1 MKPNYQKICQD
12 LIEDLPQRQKDIIE
26 QRFALSTVASGEGG
40 AERKTLEA
48 IGQGYGI
55 TRERVRQI
63 EEDGFSKIR
72 PKLEKYQEV
81 FQYFQDEMEKF
92 GGLRKEDV
100 LLNSLAGSKF
110 QNQVFFLLTLGE
122 KFQRFAENKIFHSLW
137 AIDQNSF
144 IFAKEVLDFISKR
157 LLEIN
162 QPLSFANLL
171 KEANFQFKS
180 LTSQALK
187 SYLEISKRIQ
197 PGIEGNYG
205 LKDWP
210 EINPRGVRDRAYLI
224 FKKEKRP
231 LHFAQVTQLINNSK
245 FEKIS
250 QPPALIQTVHNELI
264 KDSRFVLV
272 GRGLYALGE
281 WGYQPGVVKDVISM
295 ILQEEKKPLT
305 KKEIIDRVLKQRMVK
320 VNTVLLNLSH
330 FPKTANGKYRFPGGK
345 KPALG

>member
-12 LIEDLPQRQKDIIE
+12 LTQDLPQRTRDIIE
-26 QRFALSTVASGEGG
+26 QRFGLKNG
-40 AERKTLEA
+40 ERKTLEA
-48 IGQGYGI
+48 IGQGYGL
-55 TRERVRQI
+55 TRERIRQI

-81 FQYFQDEMEKF
+81 FQYFEGEMEKF
-92 GGLRKEDV
+92 GGLRKEDI

-110 QNQVFFLLTLGE
+110 QNQVFFLLILGE
-122 KFQRFAENKIFHSLW
+122 KFQRFAENKVFHSLW

-144 IFAKEVLDFISKR
+144 NFAKEVLDFLSKK

-171 KEANFQFKS
+171 KKANLQFKS
-180 LTSQALK
+180 LTSRSLQ

-210 EINPRGVRDRAYLI
+210 EINPRGVRDRAYLV

-231 LHFAQVTQLINNSK
+231 LHFAQVTRLINNSK

-264 KDSRFVLV
+264 KDQRFVLV
-272 GRGLYALGE
+272 GRGLYVLGE

-305 KKEIIDRVLKQRMVK
+305 KEEIIDRVLKQRIVK
-320 VNTVLLNLSH
+320 VNTILLNLGH

-345 KPALG
+345 KPVLG

>member
-1 MKPNYQKICQD
+1 MKQDYQKICQD
-12 LIEDLPQRQKDIIE
+12 LIKDLPQRQKDIVE
-26 QRFALSTVASGEGG
+26 QRFGLEDE
-40 AERKTLEA
+40 ERKTLEA
-48 IGQGYGI
+48 IGQVYGI

-81 FQYFQDEMEKF
+81 FQYFEGEIEKF
-92 GGLRKEDV
+92 GGLRKEDI

-110 QNQVFFLLTLGE
+110 QNQVFFLLILGE
-122 KFQRFAENKIFHSLW
+122 KFQRFAENKVFHSLW

-144 IFAKEVLDFISKR
+144 NFAKEVLDFLSKK

-171 KEANFQFKS
+171 KKANLQFKS
-180 LTSQALK
+180 LTSRSLQ

-210 EINPRGVRDRAYLI
+210 EINPRGVRDRAYLV

-231 LHFAQVTQLINNSK
+231 LHFAQVTRLINNSK

-264 KDSRFVLV
+264 KDQRFVLV
-272 GRGLYALGE
+272 GRGLYVLGE

-305 KKEIIDRVLKQRMVK
+305 KEEIIDRVLKQRIVK
-320 VNTVLLNLSH
+320 VNTILLNLGH
-330 FPKTANGKYRFPGGK
+330 FPKTANGKYKFPGGK
-345 KPALG
+345 KPVLG

>member
-1 MKPNYQKICQD
+1 MKQDYQKICQD
-12 LIEDLPQRQKDIIE
+12 LIKDLPQRQKDIVE
-26 QRFALSTVASGEGG
+26 QRFGLEDE
-40 AERKTLEA
+40 ERKTLEA
-48 IGQGYGI
+48 IGRVYGI

-81 FQYFQDEMEKF
+81 FQYFEGEMEKF
-92 GGLRKEDV
+92 GGLRKEDI

-110 QNQVFFLLTLGE
+110 QNQVFFLLILGE
-122 KFQRFAENKIFHSLW
+122 KFQRFAENKVFHSLW

-144 IFAKEVLDFISKR
+144 NFAKEVLDFLSKK

-171 KEANFQFKS
+171 KKANLQFKS
-180 LTSQALK
+180 LTSRSLQ

-210 EINPRGVRDRAYLI
+210 EINPRGVRDRAYLV

-231 LHFAQVTQLINNSK
+231 LHFAQVTRLINNSK

-264 KDSRFVLV
+264 KDQRFVLV

-305 KKEIIDRVLKQRMVK
+305 KEEIIDRVLKQRMVK

-345 KPALG
+345 KPVLG

>member
-1 MKPNYQKICQD
+1 MKQDYQKICQD
-12 LIEDLPQRQKDIIE
+12 LIKDLPQRQKDIVE
-26 QRFALSTVASGEGG
+26 QRFGLEDE
-40 AERKTLEA
+40 ERKTLEA
-48 IGQGYGI
+48 IGRGYGI

-81 FQYFQDEMEKF
+81 FQYFEGEMEKF
-92 GGLRKEDV
+92 GGLRKEDI

-110 QNQVFFLLTLGE
+110 QNQVFFLLILGE
-122 KFQRFAENKIFHSLW
+122 KFQRFAENKVFHSLW
-137 AIDQNSF
+137 AINQNSF
-144 IFAKEVLDFISKR
+144 NFAKEVLDFLSKK

-171 KEANFQFKS
+171 KKANLQFKS
-180 LTSQALK
+180 LTSRSLQ

-210 EINPRGVRDRAYLI
+210 EINPRGVRDRAYLV

-231 LHFAQVTQLINNSK
+231 LHFAQVTRLINNSK

-264 KDSRFVLV
+264 KDQRFVLV
-272 GRGLYALGE
+272 GRGLYVLGE

-305 KKEIIDRVLKQRMVK
+305 KGEIIDRVLKQRIVK
-320 VNTVLLNLSH
+320 VNTILLNLGH

-345 KPALG
+345 KPVLG

>member
-1 MKPNYQKICQD
+1 MKLNYQKICQD
-12 LIEDLPQRQKDIIE
+12 LIKDLPQRQKDIVE
-26 QRFALSTVASGEGG
+26 QRFGLEDE
-40 AERKTLEA
+40 ERKTLEA
-48 IGQGYGI
+48 IGQVYGI

-81 FQYFQDEMEKF
+81 FQYFEGEIEKF
-92 GGLRKEDV
+92 GGLRKEDI

-110 QNQVFFLLTLGE
+110 QNQVFFLLILGE
-122 KFQRFAENKIFHSLW
+122 KFQRFAENKVFHSLW

-144 IFAKEVLDFISKR
+144 NFAKEVLDFLSKK

-171 KEANFQFKS
+171 KKANLQFKS
-180 LTSQALK
+180 LTSRSLQ

-210 EINPRGVRDRAYLI
+210 EINPRGVRDRAYLV

-231 LHFAQVTQLINNSK
+231 LHFAQVTRLINNSK

-264 KDSRFVLV
+264 KDQRFVLV

-305 KKEIIDRVLKQRMVK
+305 KGEIIDRVLKQRIVK
-320 VNTVLLNLSH
+320 VNTILLNLGH

-345 KPALG
+345 KPVLG

>member
-1 MKPNYQKICQD
+1 MKQDYQKICQD
-12 LIEDLPQRQKDIIE
+12 LIKDLPQRQKDIVE
-26 QRFALSTVASGEGG
+26 QRFGLEDE
-40 AERKTLEA
+40 ERKTLEA
-48 IGQGYGI
+48 IGRGYGI

-81 FQYFQDEMEKF
+81 FQYFEGEMEKF
-92 GGLRKEDV
+92 GGLRKEDI

-110 QNQVFFLLTLGE
+110 QNQVFFLLILGE
-122 KFQRFAENKIFHSLW
+122 KFQRFAENKVFHSLW

-144 IFAKEVLDFISKR
+144 NFAKEVLDFLSKK

-171 KEANFQFKS
+171 KKANLQFKS
-180 LTSQALK
+180 LTSRSLQ

-210 EINPRGVRDRAYLI
+210 EINPRGVRDRAYLV

-231 LHFAQVTQLINNSK
+231 LHFAQVTRLINNSK

-264 KDSRFVLV
+264 KDQRFVLV

-305 KKEIIDRVLKQRMVK
+305 KGEIIDRVLKQRIVK
-320 VNTVLLNLSH
+320 VNTILLNLGH
-330 FPKTANGKYRFPGGK
+330 FPKTANGKYKFPGGK
-345 KPALG
+345 KPVLG

>member
-1 MKPNYQKICQD
+1 MKQDYQKICQD
-12 LIEDLPQRQKDIIE
+12 LIKDLPQRQKDIVE
-26 QRFALSTVASGEGG
+26 QRFGLEDE
-40 AERKTLEA
+40 ERKTLEA
-48 IGQGYGI
+48 IGRGYGI

-81 FQYFQDEMEKF
+81 FQYFEGEIEKF
-92 GGLRKEDV
+92 GGLRKEDI

-110 QNQVFFLLTLGE
+110 QNQVFFLLILGE
-122 KFQRFAENKIFHSLW
+122 KFQRFAENKVFHSLW

-144 IFAKEVLDFISKR
+144 NFAKEVLDFLSKR

-171 KEANFQFKS
+171 KKANLQFKS
-180 LTSQALK
+180 LTSRSLQ

-210 EINPRGVRDRAYLI
+210 EINPRGVRDRAYLV

-231 LHFAQVTQLINNSK
+231 LHFAQVTRLINNSK

-264 KDSRFVLV
+264 KDQRFVLV

-305 KKEIIDRVLKQRMVK
+305 KGEIIDRVLKQRIVK
-320 VNTVLLNLSH
+320 VNTILLNLGH

-345 KPALG
+345 KPVLG

>member
-1 MKPNYQKICQD
+1 MKLNYQKICQD
-12 LIEDLPQRQKDIIE
+12 LIKDLPQRQKDIVE
-26 QRFALSTVASGEGG
+26 QRFGLEDE
-40 AERKTLEA
+40 ERKTLEA
-48 IGQGYGI
+48 IGRGYGI

-81 FQYFQDEMEKF
+81 FQYFEGEIEKF
-92 GGLRKEDV
+92 GGLRKEDI

-110 QNQVFFLLTLGE
+110 QNQVFFLLILGE
-122 KFQRFAENKIFHSLW
+122 KFQRFAENKVFHSLW

-144 IFAKEVLDFISKR
+144 NFAKEVLDFLSKK

-171 KEANFQFKS
+171 KKANLQFKS
-180 LTSQALK
+180 LTSRSLQ

-210 EINPRGVRDRAYLI
+210 EINPRGVRDRAYLV

-231 LHFAQVTQLINNSK
+231 LHFAQVTRLINNSK

-264 KDSRFVLV
+264 KDQRFVLV
-272 GRGLYALGE
+272 GRGLYVLGE

-305 KKEIIDRVLKQRMVK
+305 KEEIIDRVLKQRIVK
-320 VNTVLLNLSH
+320 VNTILLNLGH
-330 FPKTANGKYRFPGGK
+330 FPKTANGKYKFPGGK
-345 KPALG
+345 KPVLG

>member
-1 MKPNYQKICQD
+1 MKQDYQKICQD
-12 LIEDLPQRQKDIIE
+12 LIKDLPQRQKDIVE
-26 QRFALSTVASGEGG
+26 QRFGLEDE
-40 AERKTLEA
+40 ERKTLEA
-48 IGQGYGI
+48 IGQVYGI

-63 EEDGFSKIR
+63 EEDGFSQIR

-81 FQYFQDEMEKF
+81 FQYFEGEIEKF
-92 GGLRKEDV
+92 GGLRKEDI

-110 QNQVFFLLTLGE
+110 QNQVFFLLILGE
-122 KFQRFAENKIFHSLW
+122 KFQRFAENKVFHSLW
-137 AIDQNSF
+137 AINQNSF
-144 IFAKEVLDFISKR
+144 NFAKEVLDFLSKK

-171 KEANFQFKS
+171 KKANLQFKS
-180 LTSQALK
+180 LTSRSLQ

-210 EINPRGVRDRAYLI
+210 EINPRGVRDRAYLV

-231 LHFAQVTQLINNSK
+231 LHFAQVTRLINNSK

-264 KDSRFVLV
+264 KDQRFVLV

-305 KKEIIDRVLKQRMVK
+305 KEEIIDRVLKQRIVK
-320 VNTVLLNLSH
+320 VNTILLNLGH

-345 KPALG
+345 KPVLG

>member
-1 MKPNYQKICQD
+1 MKLNYQKICQD
-12 LIEDLPQRQKDIIE
+12 LIKDLPQRQKDIVE
-26 QRFALSTVASGEGG
+26 QRFGLEDE
-40 AERKTLEA
+40 ERKTLEA
-48 IGQGYGI
+48 IGRGYGI

-81 FQYFQDEMEKF
+81 FQYFEGEIEKF
-92 GGLRKEDV
+92 GGLRKEDI

-110 QNQVFFLLTLGE
+110 QNQVFFLLILGE
-122 KFQRFAENKIFHSLW
+122 KFQRFAENKVFHSLW

-144 IFAKEVLDFISKR
+144 NFAKEVLDFLSKK

-171 KEANFQFKS
+171 KKANLQFKS
-180 LTSQALK
+180 LTSRSLQ

-210 EINPRGVRDRAYLI
+210 EINPRGVRDRAYLV

-231 LHFAQVTQLINNSK
+231 LHFAQVTRLINNSK

-264 KDSRFVLV
+264 KDQRFVLV

-305 KKEIIDRVLKQRMVK
+305 KGEIIDRVLKQRIVK
-320 VNTVLLNLSH
+320 VNTILLNLGH

-345 KPALG
+345 KPVLG

>member
-1 MKPNYQKICQD
+1 MKQDYQKICQD
-12 LIEDLPQRQKDIIE
+12 LIKDLPQRQKDIVE
-26 QRFALSTVASGEGG
+26 QRFGLEDE
-40 AERKTLEA
+40 ERKTLEA
-48 IGQGYGI
+48 IGRGYGI

-81 FQYFQDEMEKF
+81 FQYFEGEMEKF
-92 GGLRKEDV
+92 GGLRKEDI

-110 QNQVFFLLTLGE
+110 QNQVFFLLILGE
-122 KFQRFAENKIFHSLW
+122 KFQRFAENKVFHSLW

-144 IFAKEVLDFISKR
+144 NFAKEVLDFLSKK

-171 KEANFQFKS
+171 KKANLQFKS
-180 LTSQALK
+180 LTSRSLQ

-210 EINPRGVRDRAYLI
+210 EINPRGVRDRAYLV

-231 LHFAQVTQLINNSK
+231 LHFAQVTRLINNSK

-264 KDSRFVLV
+264 KDQRFVLV

-305 KKEIIDRVLKQRMVK
+305 KEEIIDRVLKQRMVK

-345 KPALG
+345 KPVLG

>member
-1 MKPNYQKICQD
+1 MKQDYQKICQD
-12 LIEDLPQRQKDIIE
+12 LIKDLPQRQKDIVE
-26 QRFALSTVASGEGG
+26 QRFGLEDE
-40 AERKTLEA
+40 ERKTLEA
-48 IGQGYGI
+48 IGRGYGI

-81 FQYFQDEMEKF
+81 FQYFEGEIEKF
-92 GGLRKEDV
+92 GGLRKEDI

-110 QNQVFFLLTLGE
+110 QNQVFFLLILGE
-122 KFQRFAENKIFHSLW
+122 KFQRFAENKVFHSLW
-137 AIDQNSF
+137 AINQNSF
-144 IFAKEVLDFISKR
+144 NFAKEVLDFLSKK

-171 KEANFQFKS
+171 KKANLQFKS
-180 LTSQALK
+180 LTSRSLQ

-210 EINPRGVRDRAYLI
+210 EINPRGVRDRAYLV

-231 LHFAQVTQLINNSK
+231 LHFAQVTRLINNSK

-264 KDSRFVLV
+264 KDQRFVLV
-272 GRGLYALGE
+272 GRGLYVLGE

-305 KKEIIDRVLKQRMVK
+305 KGEIIDRVLKQRIVK
-320 VNTVLLNLSH
+320 VNTILLNLGH
-330 FPKTANGKYRFPGGK
+330 FPKTANGKYKFPGGK
-345 KPALG
+345 KPVLG

>member
-1 MKPNYQKICQD
+1 MKQDYQKICQD
-12 LIEDLPQRQKDIIE
+12 LIKDLPQRQKDIVE
-26 QRFALSTVASGEGG
+26 QRFGLEDE
-40 AERKTLEA
+40 ERKTLEA
-48 IGQGYGI
+48 IGRGYGI

-81 FQYFQDEMEKF
+81 FQYFEGEIEKF
-92 GGLRKEDV
+92 GGLRKEDI

-110 QNQVFFLLTLGE
+110 QNQVFFLLILGE
-122 KFQRFAENKIFHSLW
+122 KFQRFAENKVFHSLW

-144 IFAKEVLDFISKR
+144 NFAKEVLDFLSKK

-171 KEANFQFKS
+171 KKANLQFKS
-180 LTSQALK
+180 LTSRSLQ

-210 EINPRGVRDRAYLI
+210 EINPRGVRDRAYLV

-231 LHFAQVTQLINNSK
+231 LHFAQVTRLINNSK

-264 KDSRFVLV
+264 KDQRFVLV

-305 KKEIIDRVLKQRMVK
+305 KGEIIDRVLKQRIVK
-320 VNTVLLNLSH
+320 VNTILLNLGH

-345 KPALG
+345 KPVLG

>member
-12 LIEDLPQRQKDIIE
+12 LIKDLPERQKDIIE
-26 QRFALSTVASGEGG
+26 QRFGLKDE
-40 AERKTLEA
+40 ERKTLEA
-48 IGQGYGI
+48 IGQVYGI

-81 FQYFQDEMEKF
+81 FHYFEGEIEKF
-92 GGLRKEDV
+92 GGLRKEDT

-122 KFQRFAENKIFHSLW
+122 RFQRFAENKVFHSLW

-144 IFAKEVLDFISKR
+144 NFAKGVLDFLSKR
-157 LLEIN
+157 LLEIA
-162 QPLSFANLL
+162 QPLSFANLS
-171 KEANFQFKS
+171 KEANLKFKS
-180 LTSQALK
+180 LTSQVLE
-187 SYLEISKRIQ
+187 SYLEVSKRIQ

-210 EINPRGVRDRAYLI
+210 EINPRGVRDRAYLV

-231 LHFAQVTQLINNSK
+231 LHFAQVTRLINNSK

-264 KDSRFVLV
+264 KDQRFVLV

-305 KKEIIDRVLKQRMVK
+305 KEEIIDRVLKQRMVK

-345 KPALG
+345 KPVLG

>member
-1 MKPNYQKICQD
+1 MKQDYQKICQD
-12 LIEDLPQRQKDIIE
+12 LIKDLPQRQKDIVE
-26 QRFALSTVASGEGG
+26 QRFGLEDE
-40 AERKTLEA
+40 ERKTLEA
-48 IGQGYGI
+48 IGRGYGI

-81 FQYFQDEMEKF
+81 FQYFEGEMEKF
-92 GGLRKEDV
+92 GGLRKEDI

-110 QNQVFFLLTLGE
+110 QNQVFFLLILGE
-122 KFQRFAENKIFHSLW
+122 KFQRFAENKVFHPLW
-137 AIDQNSF
+137 AINQNSF
-144 IFAKEVLDFISKR
+144 NFAKEVLDFLSKK

-171 KEANFQFKS
+171 KKANLQFKS
-180 LTSQALK
+180 LTSRSLQ

-210 EINPRGVRDRAYLI
+210 EINPRGVRDRAYLV

-231 LHFAQVTQLINNSK
+231 LHFAQVTRLINNSK

-264 KDSRFVLV
+264 KDQRFVLV

-305 KKEIIDRVLKQRMVK
+305 KGEIIDRVLKQRIVK
-320 VNTVLLNLSH
+320 VNTILLNLGH
-330 FPKTANGKYRFPGGK
+330 FPKTANGKYKFPGGK
-345 KPALG
+345 KPVLG